1 MIFNY
6 IKIAWRNLAKYK
18 FISFI
23 NLFGLTV
30 GLSCCLLI
38 LTFILHELSYDK
50 YQPNASRVYRVTR
63 VFNNLQTGAV
73 SLNLS
78 TISPPFGPLLL
89 NDFKEIEEMTRTL
102 ENGTTAVKYEDKMF
116 NEQNPFFADD
126 KFFDFFKVD
135 VSKGNPANALVEPF
149 SVMLTD
155 EVAKK
160 YFGNE
165 DPMNKILKINAS
177 GTYSDFKVTGVYK
190 PLPSNTHF
198 HPHLLLSFSTL
209 NDSLVYGAQNLRTNW
224 GNNSFFTYIRL
235 PKNYDP

>member
-102 ENGTTAVKYEDKMF
+102 ENGTTAVKYEVKMF
-116 NEQNPFFADD
+116 NEQNP
-126 KFFDFFKVD
+126 
-135 VSKGNPANALVEPF
+135 
-149 SVMLTD
+149 
-155 EVAKK
+155 
-160 YFGNE
+160 
-165 DPMNKILKINAS
+165 
-177 GTYSDFKVTGVYK
+177 
-190 PLPSNTHF
+190 
-198 HPHLLLSFSTL
+198 
-209 NDSLVYGAQNLRTNW
+209 
-224 GNNSFFTYIRL
+224 
-235 PKNYDP
+235 